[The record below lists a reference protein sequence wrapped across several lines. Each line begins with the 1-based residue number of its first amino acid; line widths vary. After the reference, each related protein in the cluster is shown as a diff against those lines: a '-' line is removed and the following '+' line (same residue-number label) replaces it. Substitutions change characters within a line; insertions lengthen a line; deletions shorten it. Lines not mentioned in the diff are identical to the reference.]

1 MKQSVK
7 KSFSRKKAAVIS
19 LALMTM
25 LVILLN
31 MLGSFRFYRLDL
43 TTEKRYS
50 LNRESIKLLTNLKD
64 VVYVKVY
71 LEGELPAGYKKLRNA
86 TQEMLDEFRAFTPN
100 VEYEFINPSASEDE
114 RERKAIYRQLMQDGL
129 VYTTPVEEKGA
140 GVSQTLLWPGALVSF
155 RGQTLPLQ
163 LLKSSTYANEELM
176 LTRAVNDLEYEL
188 TNTIR
193 KLNSV
198 VKPRVAF
205 IEGHGELDSLETK
218 DLNLALKEYYTVARV
233 RLDSSLSSLIYRT
246 KKDDSLIFVPRYSAI
261 IIAKPDSVFSEKDK
275 FLIDQYVMR
284 GGKVLWLIDR
294 VDASMDSLSA
304 SNATMVY
311 PLDLNLDDMLFRY
324 GARIN
329 SDLVMDLNA
338 SVIPVIVGMVGNQPR
353 FAPKRWPYF
362 PLCMPAS
369 NHPTVNNL
377 NATRFEFA
385 NSIDTVGSSDIRK
398 SVLLRTSGRST
409 RINAPAR
416 ISLNILRE
424 KPDPKIYAQQG
435 IPLAVLLEGKFQSVY
450 QNRLIAALMN
460 NPEIGYKPA
469 SEKPGKMI
477 VVADGDVARNAVN
490 KNGQIAPLGYD
501 RYSGELFGNKDFL
514 LNCVNYL
521 CDDAGLISVRSRTA
535 KLRLL
540 DETKIKAERTSIQLK
555 NVVLPIVLLLLA
567 GLVLVNLRKRKY
579 ARSLK
584 GPV

>member
-1 MKQSVK
+1 MKQAVK
-7 KSFSRKKAAVIS
+7 KSFSRKKAAVVS
-19 LALMTM
+19 LVLMTT
-25 LVILLN
+25 LVVLVN
-31 MLGSFRFYRLDL
+31 MLGSFRFFRIDL

-50 LNRESIKLLTNLKD
+50 LNRETIKLLTNLKD
-64 VVYVKVY
+64 VVYVKIY
-71 LEGELPAGYKKLRNA
+71 LEGELPAGYRKLRNA

-100 VEYEFINPSASEDE
+100 VEYEFIDPSASEDE

-129 VYTTPVEEKGA
+129 IYTTPVEEKGA
-140 GVSQTLLWPGALVSF
+140 GLSQSLIWPGALVSF

-218 DLNLALKEYYTVARV
+218 DLNIALKEYYTVARI
-233 RLDSSLSSLIYRT
+233 RLDSNLSSLIYRT
-246 KKDDSLIFVPRYSAI
+246 QKEDSLIFVPRYSAI
-261 IIAKPDSVFSEKDK
+261 VIAKPDSAFSEKDK

-284 GGKVLWLIDR
+284 GGKVLWLLDR
-294 VDASMDSLSA
+294 VNASMDSLSA
-304 SNATMVY
+304 NNATLVY

-329 SDLVMDLNA
+329 SDLVMDLNS
-338 SVIPVIVGMVGNQPR
+338 SVIPVIVGMTGNQPR

-385 NSIDTVGSSDIRK
+385 NSIDTVGSSAIRK
-398 SVLLRTSGRST
+398 SVLLRSSGRSA

-424 KPDPKIYAQQG
+424 KPDPKIYAEQG
-435 IPLAVLLEGKFQSVY
+435 IPLAVLLEGEFQSLF
-450 QNRLIAALMN
+450 QNRLLNTLMN
-460 NPEIGYKPA
+460 NPQIGYKSA
-469 SEKPGKMI
+469 CDKPGKMI
-477 VVADGDVARNAVN
+477 VVADGDVARNGVN
-490 KNGQIAPLGYD
+490 RSGQIAPLGYD
-501 RYSGELFGNKDFL
+501 RYSGELYGNKDFL
-514 LNCVNYL
+514 LNCVNFL

-540 DETKIKAERTSIQLK
+540 DETKIKSERFSIQLK

-567 GLVLVNLRKRKY
+567 GLFLIAMRKKRY
-579 ARSLK
+579 TRSK
-584 GPV
+584 

>member
-540 DETKIKAERTSIQLK
+540 DETKIKAERSSIQLK
-555 NVVLPIVLLLLA
+555 NVALPIVLLLLA
-567 GLVLVNLRKRKY
+567 GVVLVNLRKRKY

-584 GPV
+584 R

>member
-1 MKQSVK
+1 MKQAVK
-7 KSFSRKKAAVIS
+7 KSFSRKKAAVVS
-19 LALMTM
+19 LMLMIALVV
-25 LVILLN
+25 LVN
-31 MLGSFRFYRLDL
+31 MLGSFRFFRLDL

-155 RGQTLPLQ
+155 RGQTLPIQ

-294 VDASMDSLSA
+294 VAASMDSLSA

-329 SDLVMDLNA
+329 SDLVMDLNS

-409 RINAPAR
+409 RINTPAR

-450 QNRLIAALMN
+450 QNRLITTLMN

-469 SEKPGKMI
+469 SDKPGKMI
-477 VVADGDVARNAVN
+477 VIADGDVARNTVI

-584 GPV
+584 S

>member
-31 MLGSFRFYRLDL
+31 MLGSFRFFRLDL

-155 RGQTLPLQ
+155 RGQTLPIQ

-218 DLNLALKEYYTVARV
+218 DLNLALKEYYTVARI

-409 RINAPAR
+409 RINTPAR

-450 QNRLIAALMN
+450 QNRLITTLMN

-469 SEKPGKMI
+469 SDKPGKMI
-477 VVADGDVARNAVN
+477 VIADGDVARNTVI

-514 LNCVNYL
+514 LNCVNFL

-584 GPV
+584 S

>member
-1 MKQSVK
+1 MKQAVK

-19 LALMTM
+19 LVLMST
-25 LVILLN
+25 LVVLLN
-31 MLGSFRFYRLDL
+31 MLGSFRFYRIDL

-50 LNRESIKLLTNLKD
+50 LNRETIKLLTNLKD

-71 LEGELPAGYKKLRNA
+71 LEGDLPAGYKKLRNA

-155 RGQTLPLQ
+155 RGQTLPIQ

-284 GGKVLWLIDR
+284 GGKVLWLVDR

-398 SVLLRTSGRST
+398 SVLLRSSGRST

-450 QNRLIAALMN
+450 QNRLIATLMN
-460 NPEIGYKPA
+460 NPEIGYKSA
-469 SEKPGKMI
+469 ADKPGKMI

-540 DETKIKAERTSIQLK
+540 DETKIKAERFSIQLK
-555 NVVLPIVLLLLA
+555 NVVLPIALLLLA
-567 GLVLVNLRKRKY
+567 GVVLVNLRKRKY
-579 ARSLK
+579 AKSLRNE
-584 GPV
+584 

>member
-1 MKQSVK
+1 M
-7 KSFSRKKAAVIS
+7 SFSRKKAAVIS
-19 LALMTM
+19 LVLMST
-25 LVILLN
+25 LVVLLN
-31 MLGSFRFYRLDL
+31 MLGSFRFYRIDL

-71 LEGELPAGYKKLRNA
+71 LEGDLPAGYKKLRNA

-140 GVSQTLLWPGALVSF
+140 GVSQTLLWPGALISF

-261 IIAKPDSVFSEKDK
+261 VIAKPDSVFSEKDK

-294 VDASMDSLSA
+294 VDASMDSLSS

-398 SVLLRTSGRST
+398 SVLLRSSGRST

-450 QNRLIAALMN
+450 QNRLIATLMN

-469 SEKPGKMI
+469 ADKPGKMI

-540 DETKIKAERTSIQLK
+540 DETKVKAERFSIQLK
-555 NVVLPIVLLLLA
+555 NVVLPIALLLLA
-567 GLVLVNLRKRKY
+567 GVVLVNLRKRKY
-579 ARSLK
+579 ARSLRNE
-584 GPV
+584 

>member
-1 MKQSVK
+1 MKQAVK

-19 LALMTM
+19 LVLMST
-25 LVILLN
+25 LVVLLN
-31 MLGSFRFYRLDL
+31 MLGSFRFYRIDL

-71 LEGELPAGYKKLRNA
+71 LEGDLPAGYKKLRNA

-140 GVSQTLLWPGALVSF
+140 GVSQTLLWPGALISF

-261 IIAKPDSVFSEKDK
+261 VIAKPDSVFSEKDK

-284 GGKVLWLIDR
+284 GGKVLWLMDR
-294 VDASMDSLSA
+294 VDASMDSLSS

-398 SVLLRTSGRST
+398 SVLLRSSGRST
-409 RINAPAR
+409 RISAPAR

-424 KPDPKIYAQQG
+424 KPDPKIYSQQG

-450 QNRLIAALMN
+450 QNRLIATLMN

-469 SEKPGKMI
+469 ADKPGKMI

-540 DETKIKAERTSIQLK
+540 DETKIKAERTYIQLK
-555 NVVLPIVLLLLA
+555 NVVLPIALLLA
-567 GLVLVNLRKRKY
+567 AGVVLVNLRKRKY
-579 ARSLK
+579 ARSTK
-584 GPV
+584 RHA

>member
-1 MKQSVK
+1 
-7 KSFSRKKAAVIS
+7 
-19 LALMTM
+19 
-25 LVILLN
+25 
-31 MLGSFRFYRLDL
+31 
-43 TTEKRYS
+43 
-50 LNRESIKLLTNLKD
+50 
-64 VVYVKVY
+64 
-71 LEGELPAGYKKLRNA
+71 
-86 TQEMLDEFRAFTPN
+86 
-100 VEYEFINPSASEDE
+100 
-114 RERKAIYRQLMQDGL
+114 
-129 VYTTPVEEKGA
+129 
-140 GVSQTLLWPGALVSF
+140 
-155 RGQTLPLQ
+155 
-163 LLKSSTYANEELM
+163 
-176 LTRAVNDLEYEL
+176 
-188 TNTIR
+188 
-193 KLNSV
+193 
-198 VKPRVAF
+198 
-205 IEGHGELDSLETK
+205 
-218 DLNLALKEYYTVARV
+218 
-233 RLDSSLSSLIYRT
+233 
-246 KKDDSLIFVPRYSAI
+246 VPRYSAI

-294 VDASMDSLSA
+294 VAASMDSLSA

-385 NSIDTVGSSDIRK
+385 NSIDTVGSSYIRK

-409 RINAPAR
+409 RINTPAR

-450 QNRLIAALMN
+450 QNRLITTLMN

-469 SEKPGKMI
+469 SDKPGKMI
-477 VVADGDVARNAVN
+477 VIADGDVARNTVI

-540 DETKIKAERTSIQLK
+540 DETKIKAERLSIQLK
-555 NVVLPIVLLLLA
+555 NVVMPIAILF
-567 GLVLVNLRKRKY
+567 NLWF
-579 ARSLK
+579 SSSIL
-584 GPV
+584 

>member
-1 MKQSVK
+1 MSQPVK
-7 KSFSRKKAAVIS
+7 KSVSRKKQAVIG
-19 LALMTM
+19 LVLIVALVV
-25 LVILLN
+25 LFN
-31 MLGSFRFYRLDL
+31 MVGSFRFFRIDL

-50 LNRESIKLLTNLKD
+50 LNRETIKLLTNLKD
-64 VVYVKVY
+64 VVYVKIY
-71 LEGELPAGYKKLRNA
+71 LEGELPAGYRKLRNA

-100 VEYEFINPSASEDE
+100 IEYEFIDPSASEDE

-129 VYTTPVEEKGA
+129 IYTTPVEEKGA
-140 GVSQTLLWPGALVSF
+140 GLSQTLIWPGALVSF

-218 DLNLALKEYYTVARV
+218 DLNIALKEYYTVARI
-233 RLDSSLSSLIYRT
+233 RLDSNLSSLIYRT
-246 KKDDSLIFVPRYSAI
+246 QKEDSLIFVPRFSAI
-261 IIAKPDSVFSEKDK
+261 VIAKPDSAFSEKDK

-284 GGKVLWLIDR
+284 GGKVLWLLDR
-294 VDASMDSLSA
+294 VNASMDSLSA
-304 SNATMVY
+304 NNATLVY

-329 SDLVMDLNA
+329 SDLVMDLNS
-338 SVIPVIVGMVGNQPR
+338 SVIPVIVGMTGNQPR

-385 NSIDTVGSSDIRK
+385 NSIDTVGSSAIRK
-398 SVLLRTSGRST
+398 SVLLRSSGRSA

-424 KPDPKIYAQQG
+424 KPDPKIYAEQG
-435 IPLAVLLEGKFQSVY
+435 IPLAVLLEGKFQSLF
-450 QNRLIAALMN
+450 QNRLLNTLMN
-460 NPEIGYKPA
+460 NPQIGYKSA
-469 SEKPGKMI
+469 CDKPGKMI
-477 VVADGDVARNAVN
+477 VVADGDVARNGVN
-490 KNGQIAPLGYD
+490 RSGQIAPLGYD
-501 RYSGELFGNKDFL
+501 RYSGELYGNKDFL
-514 LNCVNYL
+514 LNCVNFL

-540 DETKIKAERTSIQLK
+540 DETKIKSERFSIQLK
-555 NVVLPIVLLLLA
+555 NVVLPIALLLLA
-567 GLVLVNLRKRKY
+567 GLFLIAWRKKRY
-579 ARSLK
+579 TRSK
-584 GPV
+584 

>member
-1 MKQSVK
+1 MKQAVK

-19 LALMTM
+19 LVLMST
-25 LVILLN
+25 LVVLLN
-31 MLGSFRFYRLDL
+31 MLGSFRFYRIDL

-71 LEGELPAGYKKLRNA
+71 LEGDLPAGYKKLRNA

-140 GVSQTLLWPGALVSF
+140 GVSQTLLWPGALISF

-261 IIAKPDSVFSEKDK
+261 VIAKPDSVFSEKDK

-284 GGKVLWLIDR
+284 GGKVLWLMDR

-398 SVLLRTSGRST
+398 SVLLRSSGRST

-450 QNRLIAALMN
+450 QNRLIATLMN

-469 SEKPGKMI
+469 ADKPGKMI

-540 DETKIKAERTSIQLK
+540 DETKVKAERFSIQLK
-555 NVVLPIVLLLLA
+555 NVVLPIALLLLA
-567 GLVLVNLRKRKY
+567 GVVLVNLRKRKY
-579 ARSLK
+579 ARSLRNE
-584 GPV
+584 

>member
-1 MKQSVK
+1 MKQAVK
-7 KSFSRKKAAVIS
+7 KSFSRKKAAVVS
-19 LALMTM
+19 LMLMIALVV
-25 LVILLN
+25 LVN
-31 MLGSFRFYRLDL
+31 MLGSFRFFRLDL

-50 LNRESIKLLTNLKD
+50 LNRETIKLLTNLKD

-155 RGQTLPLQ
+155 RGQTLPIQ

-294 VDASMDSLSA
+294 VAASMDSLSA

-329 SDLVMDLNA
+329 SDLVMDLNS

-398 SVLLRTSGRST
+398 SVLLRSSGRST
-409 RINAPAR
+409 RINTPAR

-424 KPDPKIYAQQG
+424 KPDPKIYAEQG

-450 QNRLIAALMN
+450 QNRLITTLMN

-469 SEKPGKMI
+469 SDKPGKMI
-477 VVADGDVARNAVN
+477 VIADGDVARNTVI

-567 GLVLVNLRKRKY
+567 GLLLVNLRKRKY
-579 ARSLK
+579 ARSTK
-584 GPV
+584 RHA

>member
-71 LEGELPAGYKKLRNA
+71 LEGDLPAGYKKLRNA

-540 DETKIKAERTSIQLK
+540 DETKIKAELTSIQLK
-555 NVVLPIVLLLLA
+555 NVALPIVLLLLA
-567 GLVLVNLRKRKY
+567 GVVLVNLRKRKY

-584 GPV
+584 R

>member
-1 MKQSVK
+1 MNQPVK
-7 KSFSRKKAAVIS
+7 KSVSRKKAAIIS
-19 LALMTM
+19 LVLIST
-25 LVILLN
+25 LVLLVN
-31 MLGSFRFYRLDL
+31 IFGTFRFFRLDL

-50 LNRESIKLLTNLKD
+50 LSKESIKLLTNLKD

-129 VYTTPVEEKGA
+129 IYTTPVEEKGA

-155 RGQTLPLQ
+155 RGQTLPVQ

-193 KLNSV
+193 KLNTV

-218 DLNLALKEYYTVARV
+218 DLNLALKEYYTVARI

-246 KKDDSLIFVPRYSAI
+246 QKDDSLIFVPRYSAI

-284 GGKVLWLIDR
+284 GGKVLWLLDR

-311 PLDLNLDDMLFRY
+311 PLDLNLDDMLFKY
-324 GARIN
+324 GTRIN
-329 SDLVMDLNA
+329 SDLVMDLNS
-338 SVIPVIVGMVGNQPR
+338 SVIPVIVGMMGNQPR

-385 NSIDTVGSSDIRK
+385 NSIDTVGSADIRK
-398 SVLLRTSGRST
+398 SVLLRSSGRST

-460 NPEIGYKPA
+460 NPQIGYKSA
-469 SEKPGKMI
+469 CDKPGKMI

-490 KNGQIAPLGYD
+490 RNQQITPLGYD

-540 DETKIKAERTSIQLK
+540 DETKIKADRLSIQLK
-555 NVVLPIVLLLLA
+555 NVVLPIVVLLLA
-567 GLVLVNLRKRKY
+567 GVTLILLRKRRY
-579 ARSLK
+579 TRDA
-584 GPV
+584 

>member
-1 MKQSVK
+1 MKQPVNK
-7 KSFSRKKAAVIS
+7 ILGRKKAAVVS
-19 LALMTM
+19 LALMTL
-25 LVILLN
+25 LVFLLN
-31 MLGSFRFYRLDL
+31 MLGSFRFYRIDL

-71 LEGELPAGYKKLRNA
+71 LEGDLPAGYKKLRNA

-140 GVSQTLLWPGALVSF
+140 GVSQTLLWPGALISF

-218 DLNLALKEYYTVARV
+218 DLNLALKEYYTVARI

-261 IIAKPDSVFSEKDK
+261 VIAKPDSVFSEKDK

-329 SDLVMDLNA
+329 SDLILDLNA
-338 SVIPVIVGMVGNQPR
+338 SVIPVIVGMTGNQPR

-385 NSIDTVGSSDIRK
+385 NSIDTVGSSEIRK

-409 RINAPAR
+409 RISAPAR
-416 ISLNILRE
+416 LSLNILRE

-450 QNRLIAALMN
+450 QKRLIAALMN
-460 NPEIGYKPA
+460 NPEIGYKSA
-469 SEKPGKMI
+469 SDKPGKMI

-540 DETKIKAERTSIQLK
+540 DETKIKSDRTSIQLK
-555 NVVLPIVLLLLA
+555 NVVLPIALLLIA
-567 GLVLVNLRKRKY
+567 GLVIINLRKRNY
-579 ARSLK
+579 AKSL
-584 GPV
+584 

>member
-1 MKQSVK
+1 MSQPVK
-7 KSFSRKKAAVIS
+7 KSVSRKKQAVIG
-19 LALMTM
+19 LVLIVALVV
-25 LVILLN
+25 LFN
-31 MLGSFRFYRLDL
+31 MVGSFRFFRIDL

-50 LNRESIKLLTNLKD
+50 LNRETIKLLTNLKD
-64 VVYVKVY
+64 VVYVKIY
-71 LEGELPAGYKKLRNA
+71 LEGELPAGYRKLRNA

-100 VEYEFINPSASEDE
+100 IEYEFIDPSASEDE

-129 VYTTPVEEKGA
+129 IYTTPVEEKGA
-140 GVSQTLLWPGALVSF
+140 GLSQTLIWPGALVSF

-218 DLNLALKEYYTVARV
+218 DLNIALKEYYTVARI
-233 RLDSSLSSLIYRT
+233 RLDSNLSSLIYRT
-246 KKDDSLIFVPRYSAI
+246 QKEDSLIFVPRYSAI
-261 IIAKPDSVFSEKDK
+261 VIAKPDSAFSEKDK

-284 GGKVLWLIDR
+284 GGKVLWLLDR
-294 VDASMDSLSA
+294 VNASMDSLSA
-304 SNATMVY
+304 NNATLVY

-329 SDLVMDLNA
+329 SDLVMDLNS
-338 SVIPVIVGMVGNQPR
+338 SVIPVIVGMTGNQPR

-385 NSIDTVGSSDIRK
+385 NSIDTVGSSAIRK
-398 SVLLRTSGRST
+398 SVLLRSSGRSA

-424 KPDPKIYAQQG
+424 KPDPKIYAEQG
-435 IPLAVLLEGKFQSVY
+435 IPLAVLLEGEFQSLF
-450 QNRLIAALMN
+450 QNRLLNTLMN
-460 NPEIGYKPA
+460 NPQIGYKSA
-469 SEKPGKMI
+469 CDKPGKMI
-477 VVADGDVARNAVN
+477 VVADGDVARNGVN
-490 KNGQIAPLGYD
+490 RSGQIAPLGYD
-501 RYSGELFGNKDFL
+501 RYSGELYGNKDFL
-514 LNCVNYL
+514 LNCVNFL

-540 DETKIKAERTSIQLK
+540 DETKIKSERFSIQLK
-555 NVVLPIVLLLLA
+555 NVVLPIALLLLA
-567 GLVLVNLRKRKY
+567 GLFLIAWRKKRY
-579 ARSLK
+579 TRSK
-584 GPV
+584 

>member
-1 MKQSVK
+1 MSQPVK
-7 KSFSRKKAAVIS
+7 KSVSRKKQAVIG
-19 LALMTM
+19 LVLIVALVV
-25 LVILLN
+25 LFN
-31 MLGSFRFYRLDL
+31 MVGSFRFFRIDL

-50 LNRESIKLLTNLKD
+50 LNRETIKLLTNLKD
-64 VVYVKVY
+64 VVYVKIY
-71 LEGELPAGYKKLRNA
+71 LEGELPAGYRKLRNA

-100 VEYEFINPSASEDE
+100 IEYEFIDPSASEDE
-114 RERKAIYRQLMQDGL
+114 REQKAIYRQLMQDGL
-129 VYTTPVEEKGA
+129 IYTTPVEEKGA
-140 GVSQTLLWPGALVSF
+140 GLSQTLIWPGALVSF

-218 DLNLALKEYYTVARV
+218 DLNIALKEYYTVARI
-233 RLDSSLSSLIYRT
+233 RLDSNLSSLIYRT
-246 KKDDSLIFVPRYSAI
+246 QKEDSLIFVPRYSAI
-261 IIAKPDSVFSEKDK
+261 VIAKPDSAFSEKDK

-284 GGKVLWLIDR
+284 GGKVLWLLDR
-294 VDASMDSLSA
+294 VNASMDSLSA
-304 SNATMVY
+304 NNATLVY

-329 SDLVMDLNA
+329 SDLVMDLNS
-338 SVIPVIVGMVGNQPR
+338 SVIPVIVGMTGNQPR

-362 PLCMPAS
+362 PLCTPAS

-385 NSIDTVGSSDIRK
+385 NSIDTVGSSAIRK
-398 SVLLRTSGRST
+398 SVLLRSSGRSA

-424 KPDPKIYAQQG
+424 KPDPKIYAEQG
-435 IPLAVLLEGKFQSVY
+435 IPLAVLLEGEFQSLF
-450 QNRLIAALMN
+450 QNRLLNTLMN
-460 NPEIGYKPA
+460 NPQIGYKSA
-469 SEKPGKMI
+469 CDKPGKMI
-477 VVADGDVARNAVN
+477 VVADGDVARNGVN
-490 KNGQIAPLGYD
+490 RSGQIAPLGYD
-501 RYSGELFGNKDFL
+501 RYSGELYGNKDFL
-514 LNCVNYL
+514 LNCVNFL

-540 DETKIKAERTSIQLK
+540 DETKIKSERFSIQLK

-567 GLVLVNLRKRKY
+567 GLFLIAWRKKRY
-579 ARSLK
+579 TRSK
-584 GPV
+584 

>member
-1 MKQSVK
+1 MSQPVK
-7 KSFSRKKAAVIS
+7 KSVSRKKQAVIG
-19 LALMTM
+19 LVLIVALVV
-25 LVILLN
+25 LFN
-31 MLGSFRFYRLDL
+31 MVGSFRFFRIDL

-50 LNRESIKLLTNLKD
+50 LNRETIKLLTNLKD
-64 VVYVKVY
+64 VVYIKIY
-71 LEGELPAGYKKLRNA
+71 LEGELPAGYRKLRNA

-100 VEYEFINPSASEDE
+100 IEYEFIDPSASEDE
-114 RERKAIYRQLMQDGL
+114 REQKAIYRQLMQDGL
-129 VYTTPVEEKGA
+129 IYTTPVEEKGA
-140 GVSQTLLWPGALVSF
+140 GLSQTLIWPGALVSF

-218 DLNLALKEYYTVARV
+218 DLNIALKEYYTVARI
-233 RLDSSLSSLIYRT
+233 RLDSNLSSLIYRT
-246 KKDDSLIFVPRYSAI
+246 QKEDSLIFVPRYSAI
-261 IIAKPDSVFSEKDK
+261 VIAKPDSAFSEKDK

-284 GGKVLWLIDR
+284 GGKVLWLLDR
-294 VDASMDSLSA
+294 VNASMDSLSA
-304 SNATMVY
+304 NNATLVY

-329 SDLVMDLNA
+329 SDLVMDLNS
-338 SVIPVIVGMVGNQPR
+338 SVIPVIVGMTGNQPR

-385 NSIDTVGSSDIRK
+385 NSIDTVGSAAIRK
-398 SVLLRTSGRST
+398 SVLLRSSGRSA

-424 KPDPKIYAQQG
+424 KPDPKIYAEQG
-435 IPLAVLLEGKFQSVY
+435 IPLAVLLEGEFQSLF
-450 QNRLIAALMN
+450 QNRLLNTLMN
-460 NPEIGYKPA
+460 NPQIGYKSA
-469 SEKPGKMI
+469 CDKSGKMI
-477 VVADGDVARNAVN
+477 VVADGDVARNGVN
-490 KNGQIAPLGYD
+490 RSGQIAPLGYD
-501 RYSGELFGNKDFL
+501 RYSGELYGNKDFL
-514 LNCVNYL
+514 LNCVNFL

-540 DETKIKAERTSIQLK
+540 DETKIKSERFSIQLK

-567 GLVLVNLRKRKY
+567 GLFLIAWRKKRY
-579 ARSLK
+579 TRSK
-584 GPV
+584 